1 MSTPNIFPQTGYS
14 ISELDR
20 RIMDGLQN
28 IRDDVKHLL
37 KPSEQHQA
45 SAGDHALGMHTVKTT
60 ADTTWQLSE
69 KQKLWA
75 ETERLKART
84 AELIAEEELIKARKT

>member
-1 MSTPNIFPQTGYS
+1 MSTPNIFPHTGYS

-45 SAGDHALGMHTVKTT
+45 SAEDQALAMQTVKST
-60 ADTTWQLSE
+60 ADTTWQLSA

-84 AELIAEEELIKARKT
+84 AEMIAEKELIKARKA